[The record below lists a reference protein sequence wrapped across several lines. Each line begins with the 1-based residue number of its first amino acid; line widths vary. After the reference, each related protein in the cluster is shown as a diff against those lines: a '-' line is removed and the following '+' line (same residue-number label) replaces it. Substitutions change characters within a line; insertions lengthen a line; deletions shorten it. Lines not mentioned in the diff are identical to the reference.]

1 MCFKDKTI
9 NLCFE
14 QRDVV
19 KDGYFSVDLV
29 INSDLG
35 GLAVLTVM
43 AYFLVSRV
51 VLLGHFFG
59 SSKMLLTTALM
70 RPGKSSGVDWI
81 GQSCPALTSR

>member
-35 GLAVLTVM
+35 GLAVLTVI
-43 AYFLVSRV
+43 LTSWLV
-51 VLLGHFFG
+51 VLL
-59 SSKMLLTTALM
+59 
-70 RPGKSSGVDWI
+70 
-81 GQSCPALTSR
+81 C